1 MRMDKQILKDYI
13 DACELVKET
22 EEDIQALEVKKK
34 QVEHI
39 CVKGS
44 NPEFPY
50 QEQHFSAEG
59 TAFSWADD
67 ASLRDE
73 LKALAERKRLAEQ
86 IRARAQQEINRAPAR
101 IQRIIRFRY
110 IKNMSWEKVA
120 DRMGRG
126 STGDSVRMELD
137 RFFSKK

>member
-13 DACELVKET
+13 DAAELVKET
-22 EEDIQALEVKKK
+22 EEDIRALEEKKK
-34 QVEHI
+34 QIAHI

-44 NPEFPY
+44 NPDFPY
-50 QEQHFSAEG
+50 QEQHFSVEG

-67 ASLRDE
+67 ATLREE

-110 IKNMSWEKVA
+110 FKGMSWEETAK
-120 DRMGRG
+120 RMGRG
-126 STGDSVRMELD
+126 STGDGIRKELD
-137 RFFSKK
+137 RFFEKK

>member
-1 MRMDKQILKDYI
+1 MDKQILKDYI
-13 DACELVKET
+13 DAVELMKET
-22 EEDIQALEVKKK
+22 EEDIQALEEKKK
-34 QVEHI
+34 QMAHI

-44 NPEFPY
+44 NPDFPY
-50 QEQHFSAEG
+50 QEQHFSVEG
-59 TAFSWADD
+59 IAFSWADD
-67 ASLRDE
+67 AALRGE

-110 IKNMSWEKVA
+110 FKGMSWEETAKK
-120 DRMGRG
+120 MGRG

>member
-1 MRMDKQILKDYI
+1 MDKQILKDYI
-13 DACELVKET
+13 DAVELVKET
-22 EEDIQALEVKKK
+22 EEDIRALEEKKK
-34 QVEHI
+34 QIAHI

-59 TAFSWADD
+59 TAFSWSDD
-67 ASLRDE
+67 AALRDE

-101 IQRIIRFRY
+101 VQRIIRFRY
-110 IKNMSWEKVA
+110 FKGMSWEETAK
-120 DRMGRG
+120 RMGRG
-126 STGDSVRMELD
+126 STGDGIRKELD
-137 RFFSKK
+137 RFFEKK

>member
-1 MRMDKQILKDYI
+1 MDKQILKDYI
-13 DACELVKET
+13 DAAELVKET
-22 EEDIQALEVKKK
+22 EEDIQALEGKKK
-34 QVEHI
+34 QVAHI

-110 IKNMSWEKVA
+110 FKGMSWEETA
-120 DRMGRG
+120 RRMGRG

>member
-1 MRMDKQILKDYI
+1 MDKQILKDYI
-13 DACELVKET
+13 DAVELVKET

-34 QVEHI
+34 QVAHI

-67 ASLRDE
+67 KALRAE
-73 LKALAERKRLAEQ
+73 ENILAERKRNAEK
-86 IRARAQQEINRAPAR
+86 IRLQAQQEINRAPVR

-137 RFFSKK
+137 RFFQKK

>member
-1 MRMDKQILKDYI
+1 MDKQILKDYI
-13 DACELVKET
+13 DAVELVKET
-22 EEDIQALEVKKK
+22 EEDIQALEEKKK
-34 QVEHI
+34 QIAHS

-44 NPEFPY
+44 NPDFPY
-50 QEQHFSAEG
+50 QEQHFSVEG
-59 TAFSWADD
+59 TAFSFADD
-67 ASLRDE
+67 AALREE

-110 IKNMSWEKVA
+110 FKGMSWEETAK
-120 DRMGRG
+120 RMGRG

>member
-1 MRMDKQILKDYI
+1 MDKQILKDYI
-13 DACELVKET
+13 DAAELLKET
-22 EEDIQALEVKKK
+22 EEDIRALEEKKK
-34 QVEHI
+34 QIAHI

-44 NPEFPY
+44 NPDFPY
-50 QEQHFSAEG
+50 QEQHFSVEG

-67 ASLRDE
+67 ATLREE

-110 IKNMSWEKVA
+110 LKGMPWEETAK
-120 DRMGRG
+120 RMGRG

>member
-1 MRMDKQILKDYI
+1 MDKQILKDYI
-13 DACELVKET
+13 DAAELVKET
-22 EEDIQALEVKKK
+22 EEDIRDLQAKKK
-34 QVEHI
+34 TMAHI

-50 QEQHFSAEG
+50 QEQHFTSEG
-59 TAFSWADD
+59 TTFSWEDD
-67 ASLRDE
+67 KALRAE
-73 LKALAERKRLAEQ
+73 ESILAERKRNAEK
-86 IRARAQQEINRAPAR
+86 IRLQAQQEINRAPVR

-110 IKNMSWEKVA
+110 FKNMSWEKVA

>member
-1 MRMDKQILKDYI
+1 MDKQILKDYI

-110 IKNMSWEKVA
+110 FKGMPWEETAK
-120 DRMGRG
+120 RMGRG
-126 STGDSVRMELD
+126 STGDGIRKELD
-137 RFFSKK
+137 RFFEKK

>member
-1 MRMDKQILKDYI
+1 MDKQILKDYI
-13 DACELVKET
+13 DAVELVKET

-50 QEQHFSAEG
+50 QEQHFLAEG

-67 ASLRDE
+67 VSLRDE

-86 IRARAQQEINRAPAR
+86 IRAKAQQEINRAPSR

-110 IKNMSWEKVA
+110 FKGMPWEETAK
-120 DRMGRG
+120 RMGRG
-126 STGDSVRMELD
+126 STGDGIRKELD
-137 RFFSKK
+137 RFFEKK

>member
-1 MRMDKQILKDYI
+1 MDKQILKDYI
-13 DACELVKET
+13 DAAELVKET
-22 EEDIQALEVKKK
+22 EEDIRDLQAKKK
-34 QVEHI
+34 TMAHI

-50 QEQHFSAEG
+50 QEQHFTSEG
-59 TAFSWADD
+59 TAFSWEDD
-67 ASLRDE
+67 KALRAE
-73 LKALAERKRLAEQ
+73 ESILAERKRNAEK
-86 IRARAQQEINRAPAR
+86 IRLQAQQEINRAPVR

-110 IKNMSWEKVA
+110 FKNMSWEKVA

>member
-1 MRMDKQILKDYI
+1 MDKQILKDYI
-13 DACELVKET
+13 DAAELVKET
-22 EEDIQALEVKKK
+22 EEDIRALQAKKK
-34 QVEHI
+34 TMAHI

-50 QEQHFSAEG
+50 QEQHFTVEG

-67 ASLRDE
+67 KALRTE
-73 LKALAERKRLAEQ
+73 ESILAERKRNAEK
-86 IRARAQQEINRAPAR
+86 IRLQAQQEINRAPVR

-110 IKNMSWEKVA
+110 LKNMSWEKVA